1 MRIGITNG
9 GIKLN
14 ESITSKEFWKATG
27 IRCARSFISVVLGA
41 QAGSNLITEIDWKS
55 TLILATS
62 TTFWIFLA
70 CILAGLPEVKMSEH
84 IYMDAEE
91 PLDSW
96 LDDYE
101 VFDYGDEFNIP
112 SEVEDGEE

>member
-1 MRIGITNG
+1 M
-9 GIKLN
+9 N

-70 CILAGLPEVKMSEH
+70 CILAGLPEVKQAEH
-84 IYMDAEE
+84 IYMDKEE
-91 PLDSW
+91 PLDSYS
-96 LDDYE
+96 DEYDEYE
-101 VFDYGDEFNIP
+101 VFDYGDEVNIP
-112 SEVEDGEE
+112 SEVDYYEE

>member
-1 MRIGITNG
+1 MN
-9 GIKLN
+9 KQ
-14 ESITSKEFWKATG
+14 FWKATG

-70 CILAGLPEVKMSEH
+70 CILAGLPEVKYAEHVYMS
-84 IYMDAEE
+84 AEE
-91 PLDSW
+91 PED
-96 LDDYE
+96 
-101 VFDYGDEFNIP
+101 
-112 SEVEDGEE
+112 SEVTEDGEE

>member
-1 MRIGITNG
+1 M
-9 GIKLN
+9 N

-70 CILAGLPEVKMSEH
+70 CILAGLPEVEYAEHVYMSK
-84 IYMDAEE
+84 EE
-91 PLDSW
+91 PEDSYIG
-96 LDDYE
+96 DDYE
-101 VFDYGDEFNIP
+101 VFDYGDEINIP
-112 SEVEDGEE
+112 SEVDEDGEE

>member
-1 MRIGITNG
+1 
-9 GIKLN
+9 
-14 ESITSKEFWKATG
+14 
-27 IRCARSFISVVLGA
+27 
-41 QAGSNLITEIDWKS
+41 
-55 TLILATS
+55 
-62 TTFWIFLA
+62 
-70 CILAGLPEVKMSEH
+70 MSEY

-101 VFDYGDEFNIP
+101 VFDYGDEVNIP

>member
-1 MRIGITNG
+1 M
-9 GIKLN
+9 N

-70 CILAGLPEVKMSEH
+70 CILAGLPEVKMSEY

-96 LDDYE
+96 VDDYE